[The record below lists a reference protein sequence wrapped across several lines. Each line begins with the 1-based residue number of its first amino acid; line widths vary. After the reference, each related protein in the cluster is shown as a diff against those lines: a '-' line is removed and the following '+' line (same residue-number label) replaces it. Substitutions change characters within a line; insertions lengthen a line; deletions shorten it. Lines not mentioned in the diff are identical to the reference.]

1 MRGLFSFNVFDLLR
15 GPRLALALSAAAFC
29 PWVAHAASDP
39 VTADAARDDARP
51 TRNEAV
57 WIPSHGA
64 SMNGVMFVAAGIDP
78 HPTALLIHGLP
89 GNEQNL
95 DLAQVLRRSGYNV
108 LTFHFRGS
116 WGSPGKFTL
125 AGGVEDTE
133 AALYFLEAPATIAKF
148 HIDPKRLIVVGH
160 SYGGFTATRMA
171 TKHREIAGL
180 VLLAPW
186 DPAETIAQF
195 SVPPKELPVAAHQ
208 VFDDVDGRLGGVRD
222 VDLAQELLATG
233 YDWHLEK
240 QADGLDNMP
249 ILMVTATDDS
259 NDDKGETLRAALA
272 KKSGSNFTT
281 LQMTTDH
288 PFSDHRI
295 ALEATVTRWLKER
308 IH

>member
-1 MRGLFSFNVFDLLR
+1 
-15 GPRLALALSAAAFC
+15 
-29 PWVAHAASDP
+29 
-39 VTADAARDDARP
+39 
-51 TRNEAV
+51 
-57 WIPSHGA
+57 
-64 SMNGVMFVAAGIDP
+64 MNGVMFVAAGIDP

-133 AALYFLEAPATIAKF
+133 AAFSFLEAPATIAQF

-180 VLLAPW
+180 ILLAPW
-186 DPAETIAQF
+186 DPAESIEQFRVPAQA
-195 SVPPKELPVAAHQ
+195 LPSAAHKA
-208 VFDDVDGRLGGVRD
+208 FDDVEGRLGGVRD
-222 VDLAQELLATG
+222 VDLARELLAPG
-233 YDWHLEK
+233 HDWRLESH
-240 QADGLDNMP
+240 AEALDRMP
-249 ILMVTATDDS
+249 LLMVTATDDS
-259 NDDKGETLRAALA
+259 KDDQGEVLAAALNQA
-272 KKSGSNFTT
+272 AASKFTT
-281 LQMTTDH
+281 LRMTTDH

-295 ALEATVTRWLKER
+295 DLEETVTRWLAEKLR
-308 IH
+308 HQ